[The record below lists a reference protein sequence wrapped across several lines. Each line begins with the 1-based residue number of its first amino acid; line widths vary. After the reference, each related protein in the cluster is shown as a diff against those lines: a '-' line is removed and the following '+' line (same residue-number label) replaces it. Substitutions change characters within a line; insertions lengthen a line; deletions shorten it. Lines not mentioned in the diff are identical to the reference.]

1 MIKQDL
7 PFLKNNPEILLVN
20 PWIHDFAAYDFW
32 AKPQGL
38 LLIGAIL
45 REHKYNIS
53 YIDCL
58 DRFHPKDSEKNP
70 SARNGRGPYLKT
82 IISKPHGLEDIPRNY
97 SRYGI
102 KPEWFK
108 KDLISVPKPDLILV
122 TSLMTY
128 WYPGVRETIKI
139 IKDMLPDVPVI
150 LGGIYATLCHEHA
163 IKNSGADHVFTG
175 NGVKEILSLVQKY
188 TGFSPE
194 KHKSELK
201 FNPDD
206 MNTYPLPAL
215 DLQNKIACAP
225 VMTSRGCP
233 FSCSYCASNYL
244 DSGWMVRE
252 PGNVLKEIYFWHE
265 KYKVKDF
272 VFYDD
277 ALLIN
282 SEKRIVPLLE
292 GIIDSGI
299 NVRFH
304 TPNAVHIREI
314 NKKIANLMFK
324 SGFKTIRLGLETA
337 AFEKRNTLDR
347 KVTETEFKLAA
358 ACLLEAG
365 FEKKQI
371 GAYLLTGLPE
381 QTYEAVEESVK
392 IVKENKITPVPA
404 YYTPIP
410 HTAMWEKAAE
420 CSRYNL
426 EADPIFT
433 NNAIFPCWN
442 PGFSWE
448 TIAKLKN
455 LIQAG

>member
-1 MIKQDL
+1 VISQGLSIPK
-7 PFLKNNPEILLVN
+7 KHPEILLVN

-32 AKPQGL
+32 AKPLGL
-38 LLIGAIL
+38 LLLGAIL
-45 REHKYNIS
+45 RDHGCNIS

-82 IISKPHGLEDIPRNY
+82 IIPKPHGLEDIPRNY

-102 KPEWFK
+102 KPEWFEN
-108 KDLISVPKPDLILV
+108 DLISVPKPDIILV

-128 WYPGVRETIKI
+128 WYPGVRETVSI
-139 IKDMLPDVPVI
+139 IKQILPDVPVI

-163 IKNSGADHVFTG
+163 IINSGADHVFAG
-175 NGVKEILSLVQKY
+175 NGVKEILSLVQEY
-188 TGFSPE
+188 TDFSPD
-194 KHKSELK
+194 HNFDHR

-233 FSCSYCASNYL
+233 FTCSYCASNYL
-244 DSGWMVRE
+244 DSGWMVRSSE
-252 PGNVLKEIYFWHE
+252 NIVKEIYFWHE
-265 KYKVKDF
+265 KYGVKDF

-282 SEKRIVPLLE
+282 SEKRIVPVLE
-292 GIIDSGI
+292 QVIDSGI
-299 NVRFH
+299 KIRFH

-314 NKKIANLMFK
+314 NKKTADLMVT
-324 SGFKTIRLGLETA
+324 SGFKTIRLGLETT
-337 AFEKRNTLDR
+337 AFEKRSNIDR

-358 ACLLEAG
+358 ACLLDAG

-371 GAYLLTGLPE
+371 GAYLLTGLPG

-392 IVKENKITPVPA
+392 IVKKNNITPVPA

-410 HTAMWEKAAE
+410 HTAMWKKAAA
-420 CSRYNL
+420 CSRYDI

-448 TIAKLKN
+448 VITKLKD
-455 LIQAG
+455 LIQAE